1 MSGMLN
7 GSGVGTGLSRVY
19 TDPLDGLNTVEI
31 AEILFLYGPVLQL
44 LLKKNKKNI
53 ILSYTKVGIEQMTRN
68 GFLSLFTFLF
78 CIGATV
84 KNTPPTIVFTV

>member
-31 AEILFLYGPVLQL
+31 AEILFLYCPVLQL